1 MSEPTF
7 VNSESGNLRRNLR
20 RIDSIFL
27 AIAAII
33 SVDTIGQIAT
43 SGAEAVTWTA
53 VLLVLFLFPY
63 GLVMAELGSAFPA
76 EGGPFVWLRLAFG
89 KLPAALGTLLYWITN
104 PVWLG
109 GSITFLAAATWQQY
123 LVPASPGGFADYAF
137 KLIFIWLAILGAV
150 VSLRYGKWFIAA
162 GALLKVGLVV
172 LFAVTAAI
180 YAARHG
186 VQGSLAFSPTIGG
199 FLAVVPVL
207 MFALVGFEA
216 PNGAAEEM
224 HNPRRDIPVTVGVSG
239 LVSALCYLVPVF
251 GIVLVMPADKINGL
265 GGFLDAVRQVFS
277 VYGGASG
284 AMLTLA
290 AVVFVFVLLNQG
302 CSWMIASDRIQAMAA
317 VDGAFPRWFGAFH
330 PKLNT
335 PLRVNLLSGV
345 VATVFT
351 VVATIVQSSSA
362 SAVFAVV
369 LNIAVSTLLLSYLLI
384 FPTILVLR
392 RKYPSVERPFRVPG
406 GRVGLWV
413 SAVLIYA
420 WILLGAWQTVV
431 PGVLDRMLGVPYD
444 FEAKWGVSRLT
455 FELFTAGTL
464 AVLIGFGFVGYLIA
478 RRQPAPVAEIPQPT
492 TA

>member
-1 MSEPTF
+1 
-7 VNSESGNLRRNLR
+7 
-20 RIDSIFL
+20 
-27 AIAAII
+27 
-33 SVDTIGQIAT
+33 
-43 SGAEAVTWTA
+43 
-53 VLLVLFLFPY
+53 
-63 GLVMAELGSAFPA
+63 
-76 EGGPFVWLRLAFG
+76 
-89 KLPAALGTLLYWITN
+89 
-104 PVWLG
+104 
-109 GSITFLAAATWQQY
+109 
-123 LVPASPGGFADYAF
+123 
-137 KLIFIWLAILGAV
+137 
-150 VSLRYGKWFIAA
+150 
-162 GALLKVGLVV
+162 
-172 LFAVTAAI
+172 
-180 YAARHG
+180 
-186 VQGSLAFSPTIGG
+186 
-199 FLAVVPVL
+199 

-224 HNPRRDIPVTVGVSG
+224 HNPRRDVPITVGVSG

-251 GIVLVMPADKINGL
+251 GIVLVMPPDKINGL

-277 VYGGASG
+277 VYGGAADG
-284 AMLTLA
+284 MLTLA
-290 AVVFVFVLLNQG
+290 AVVFIFVLLNQG

-345 VATVFT
+345 VATAFT

-392 RKYPSVERPFRVPG
+392 RKYPAADRPFRVPG
-406 GRVGLWV
+406 GRIGLWV
-413 SAVLIYA
+413 SSVLIYA

-431 PGVLDRMLGVPYD
+431 PGVLDRALGVPYD
-444 FEAKWGVSRLT
+444 FEGTWGVSRLT

-478 RRQPAPVAEIPQPT
+478 RRQPAPVAEVPQP
-492 TA
+492 A

>member
-137 KLIFIWLAILGAV
+137 KLVFIWLAILGAV

-180 YAARHG
+180 YAARNG
-186 VQGSLAFSPTIGG
+186 VHGSLAFSPHHRRI
-199 FLAVVPVL
+199 
-207 MFALVGFEA
+207 
-216 PNGAAEEM
+216 
-224 HNPRRDIPVTVGVSG
+224 PRRGPGSD
-239 LVSALCYLVPVF
+239 
-251 GIVLVMPADKINGL
+251 
-265 GGFLDAVRQVFS
+265 VR
-277 VYGGASG
+277 
-284 AMLTLA
+284 
-290 AVVFVFVLLNQG
+290 
-302 CSWMIASDRIQAMAA
+302 
-317 VDGAFPRWFGAFH
+317 PR
-330 PKLNT
+330 
-335 PLRVNLLSGV
+335 RV
-345 VATVFT
+345 
-351 VVATIVQSSSA
+351 
-362 SAVFAVV
+362 
-369 LNIAVSTLLLSYLLI
+369 
-384 FPTILVLR
+384 
-392 RKYPSVERPFRVPG
+392 
-406 GRVGLWV
+406 
-413 SAVLIYA
+413 
-420 WILLGAWQTVV
+420 
-431 PGVLDRMLGVPYD
+431 
-444 FEAKWGVSRLT
+444 
-455 FELFTAGTL
+455 
-464 AVLIGFGFVGYLIA
+464 
-478 RRQPAPVAEIPQPT
+478 
-492 TA
+492 